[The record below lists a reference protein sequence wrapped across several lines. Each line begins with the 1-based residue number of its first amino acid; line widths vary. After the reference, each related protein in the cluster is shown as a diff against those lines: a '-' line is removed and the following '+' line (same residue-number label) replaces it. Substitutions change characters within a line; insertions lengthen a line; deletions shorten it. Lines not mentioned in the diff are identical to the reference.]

1 MVQSRQFSVKRIAPL
16 QRLRNAGLAFVTI
29 TATIVAPVQAMP
41 VTPFG
46 AIPVAGF
53 PGVSPTAPHMGLGPL
68 PGGGFNTPFG
78 LSGGRAAA
86 TNGFTNPGAMSAFG
100 GLPGTATFGV
110 PVPGALSTPFGPAN
124 STGLPFGISP
134 TGPASILGVSPG
146 IAIPNTPL
154 AGLGLLPRN
163 FAAPA
168 GHISRPGPVL
178 VRLPGGAG
186 FIPVTPFAPSA
197 GLAANPLAI
206 GARGA
211 SPSAVLGLPIAPI
224 LSAPGTPTSGAFA
237 LGAPAI
243 APTRAAS
250 LPAAMIT
257 PPNIAALPSI
267 SPALANIIAPIAPPP
282 AVPSAPVLAA
292 TPSPL
297 ISPLG
302 ATSAAALSPAITPA
316 AIAPAAAFAGPF
328 AAPLSV
334 GLIATPLAA
343 QQSLLAPSIAPAS
356 PLATAFN
363 LPAISLPALTPL
375 SPPPGIT
382 VTSPAPINVAS
393 APTTIAP
400 LALPAILV
408 AIPASPL
415 GTATPTSTPAIQPAL
430 AATTPALTPNIAPAA
445 LTPLGV
451 ATPTPTLAVSPA
463 TPMAAAQPNTLA
475 PLGNITPVAPNQI
488 AVATPNQAVPATAI
502 TATPAAQAVAPI
514 ALANIPAA
522 SLPVAGATAIAST
535 PVAPATAAAIPAA
548 LPALALPARIA
559 AQPLSP
565 LANLFGQPAP
575 AQIALTPSPLAPLPP
590 LAITPLTPQIA
601 AALDGTIADEICHP
615 AFAHARVFPKIW
627 PAKMFD
633 KFVYKFPHPLENVK
647 HFFFVEQHNY
657 HVGNL
662 FFPTLVFHNFW
673 VPSYLIG
680 QYRYGFDVRD
690 PRFVR
695 SALGFAN
702 RPVGHHP
709 LFNHPHQG
717 FEAFLSNPDA
727 DYYELYLASIF
738 WVNGPHPLY
747 MIEDAMTTR
756 VPLDMYSTML
766 RGYGPGSYPAAPGYH
781 SLSYGAP
788 DGQVLL
794 GTYSPPLNG
803 FSDTGDPIV
812 APPNPESAV
821 IDVTQ
826 QGYVYPETEEGGGP
840 VSLNNE
846 IKGFATW
853 GTPHSVAYDEDSA
866 VIGSGARSDISGLGQ
881 RPDYREDGSAVL
893 Q

>member
-1 MVQSRQFSVKRIAPL
+1 
-16 QRLRNAGLAFVTI
+16 
-29 TATIVAPVQAMP
+29 
-41 VTPFG
+41 
-46 AIPVAGF
+46 
-53 PGVSPTAPHMGLGPL
+53 
-68 PGGGFNTPFG
+68 
-78 LSGGRAAA
+78 
-86 TNGFTNPGAMSAFG
+86 
-100 GLPGTATFGV
+100 
-110 PVPGALSTPFGPAN
+110 
-124 STGLPFGISP
+124 
-134 TGPASILGVSPG
+134 
-146 IAIPNTPL
+146 
-154 AGLGLLPRN
+154 
-163 FAAPA
+163 
-168 GHISRPGPVL
+168 
-178 VRLPGGAG
+178 
-186 FIPVTPFAPSA
+186 
-197 GLAANPLAI
+197 
-206 GARGA
+206 
-211 SPSAVLGLPIAPI
+211 
-224 LSAPGTPTSGAFA
+224 
-237 LGAPAI
+237 
-243 APTRAAS
+243 
-250 LPAAMIT
+250 
-257 PPNIAALPSI
+257 
-267 SPALANIIAPIAPPP
+267 
-282 AVPSAPVLAA
+282 
-292 TPSPL
+292 
-297 ISPLG
+297 
-302 ATSAAALSPAITPA
+302 
-316 AIAPAAAFAGPF
+316 
-328 AAPLSV
+328 
-334 GLIATPLAA
+334 
-343 QQSLLAPSIAPAS
+343 
-356 PLATAFN
+356 
-363 LPAISLPALTPL
+363 
-375 SPPPGIT
+375 
-382 VTSPAPINVAS
+382 
-393 APTTIAP
+393 
-400 LALPAILV
+400 
-408 AIPASPL
+408 
-415 GTATPTSTPAIQPAL
+415 
-430 AATTPALTPNIAPAA
+430 
-445 LTPLGV
+445 
-451 ATPTPTLAVSPA
+451 
-463 TPMAAAQPNTLA
+463 MAAAQPNTLA